1 MQLLIFSPITTYTRN
16 KTVHIS
22 YISTRHYSLM
32 WWPVL
37 IHKFN
42 SLCAQQLYSDML
54 WVCMDLQQN
63 ISSGCTAACSMRC
76 CSLFC
81 VVTMSVNKFDQWQTK
96 AKPKWSKRAGEK
108 HTARTSWGPG
118 DDCDFFLTTWTVSQ
132 AYFISNTI
140 KGNTYVFKGNVL
152 FWQTQ
157 LLASD

>member
-1 MQLLIFSPITTYTRN
+1 MQLLISSPITTYTRN
-16 KTVHIS
+16 KSVHIS
-22 YISTRHYSLM
+22 YISTRHHSLM

-81 VVTMSVNKFDQWQTK
+81 VVTMSVNKFDRWQTK
-96 AKPKWSKRAGEK
+96 AKKKCSKRAGGK
-108 HTARTSWGPG
+108 THGKDIVRSRWQLW
-118 DDCDFFLTTWTVSQ
+118 FLFNNMDGQSSLL
-132 AYFISNTI
+132 YI
-140 KGNTYVFKGNVL
+140 KYN
-152 FWQTQ
+152 
-157 LLASD
+157 